1 MEQKVALFDFDN
13 TVARGDSI
21 NRLLKYDLKKRP
33 WHIVY
38 FVKVIIYYFLYLI
51 HVFSFEKAK
60 SAILFPLD
68 SMSDDELKKFY
79 QEIIVPTYYP
89 HIVEEMKQ
97 KKNEGYVVILCTAS
111 SEAYMQYTDLPV
123 DCVLGTRVLRKN
135 HHATHYIVGKN
146 CKNEEKINRILS
158 YLDERNMT
166 IDYENSYGYSDS
178 DSDKPMLSLVKNK
191 KRIVLKTGEM
201 IDFK

>member
-1 MEQKVALFDFDN
+1 MNQKVALFDFDN

-21 NRLLKYDLKKRP
+21 NRLLQYDLKKHP

-38 FVKVIIYYFLYLI
+38 FIKVIIYYLLYLI

-68 SMSDDELKKFY
+68 FMSDDELKNFY
-79 QEIIVPTYYP
+79 QKIIVPTYYP
-89 HIVEEMKQ
+89 NIVAEMKQ
-97 KKNEGYVVILCTAS
+97 KKEEGYVVILCTAS
-111 SEAYMQYTDLPV
+111 VEAYMQYTDLPV
-123 DCVLGTRVLRKN
+123 DCVLGTKTLRKN
-135 HHATHYIVGKN
+135 HHATHYVVGKN
-146 CKNEEKINRILS
+146 CKNDEKINRILA
-158 YLDERNMT
+158 YLDERNMV
-166 IDYENSYGYSDS
+166 IDFEHSYGYSDS
-178 DSDKPMLSLVKNK
+178 DSDKPMLSLVKNR